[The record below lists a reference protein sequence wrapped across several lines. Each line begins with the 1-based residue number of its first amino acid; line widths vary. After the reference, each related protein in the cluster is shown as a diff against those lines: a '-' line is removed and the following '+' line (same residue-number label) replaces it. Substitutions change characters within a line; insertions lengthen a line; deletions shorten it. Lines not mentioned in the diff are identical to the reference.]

1 MSLTHLLAHLAH
13 GLDGLVHG
21 FFLRRFGDT
30 PVSLKTL
37 HVFQNVLESATGG
50 YESQVSAGLEA
61 QGCNLL
67 GRNDQTAVV
76 TNDAIECVC

>member
-13 GLDGLVHG
+13 GLDGPL
-21 FFLRRFGDT
+21 FM
-30 PVSLKTL
+30 VSSSDASDPLGPPKTL
-37 HVFQNVLESATGG
+37 HVFQHVLESATGG